1 MLHSFFYDDT
11 ATITVTRASRT
22 AAGQRAYGQ
31 AMVEMAI
38 VIGVLLLVILGGL
51 DVLQIQMTQYTVS
64 QAVRAAAHQAAL
76 IGGPDGQ
83 NGSWGDGARPSGTV
97 ADTARV
103 ILDSG
108 MVTNSSKA
116 TITVS
121 CARTPCRRYDPIT
134 VRITYQD
141 AIWAPIGPFRLAKAD
156 LSATRLAEKDAQ

>member
-1 MLHSFFYDDT
+1 MLHSFFFDDS
-11 ATITVTRASRT
+11 AALPVARSQKTRAC
-22 AAGQRAYGQ
+22 QRVRGQ
-31 AMVEMAI
+31 AMVEMTL
-38 VIGVLLLVILGGL
+38 VIGILLLVILGGL
-51 DVLQIQMTQYTVS
+51 DGLQIMMTQYTVS

-83 NGSWGDGARPSGTV
+83 NGAWGDGAHPSGTV

-108 MVTNSSKA
+108 MVTDSSKA

-121 CARTPCRRYDPIT
+121 CARTPCRRYDAIT

-141 AIWAPIGPFRLAKAD
+141 AIWAPIGPFQVAHAD
-156 LSATRLAEKDAQ
+156 LSATRLAEKDSQ